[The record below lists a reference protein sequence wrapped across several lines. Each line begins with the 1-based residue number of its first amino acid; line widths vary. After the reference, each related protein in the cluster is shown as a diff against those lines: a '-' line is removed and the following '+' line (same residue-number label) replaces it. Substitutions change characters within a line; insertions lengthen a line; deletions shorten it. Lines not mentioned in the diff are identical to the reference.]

1 MSNTIP
7 IRKINEFVKNE
18 RSEGFYLIKS
28 VDLKTT
34 NSNGKKY
41 LDFVLADGTG
51 EITAKKWE
59 VKEGEESEFRANTIV
74 KVRGMV
80 TSWQSSL
87 QLKVE
92 QIRNIVS
99 EDKVN
104 IDDYVQS
111 APIDSKIMFE
121 TIKSYINNMK
131 NEDIKN
137 IVNLMVEKNKEK

>member
-92 QIRNIVS
+92 QIR
-99 EDKVN
+99 
-104 IDDYVQS
+104 
-111 APIDSKIMFE
+111 
-121 TIKSYINNMK
+121 
-131 NEDIKN
+131 
-137 IVNLMVEKNKEK
+137 

>member
-1 MSNTIP
+1 
-7 IRKINEFVKNE
+7 
-18 RSEGFYLIKS
+18 
-28 VDLKTT
+28 
-34 NSNGKKY
+34 
-41 LDFVLADGTG
+41 
-51 EITAKKWE
+51 
-59 VKEGEESEFRANTIV
+59 
-74 KVRGMV
+74 MV

-137 IVNLMVEKNKEK
+137 IVNLMVEKNKEKLMYYPAAKKNHHSIKSGLLYHITTMLNLGE